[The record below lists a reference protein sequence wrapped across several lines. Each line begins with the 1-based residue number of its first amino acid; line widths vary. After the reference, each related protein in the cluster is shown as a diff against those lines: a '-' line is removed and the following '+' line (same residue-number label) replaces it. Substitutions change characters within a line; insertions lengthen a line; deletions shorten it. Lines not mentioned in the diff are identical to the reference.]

1 MTDFLGSYKNTPNF
15 GNQQGF
21 NFSTS
26 NNYLPTPSFGNTSVM
41 ADAAKIGASG
51 GGGNMSNMAQ
61 GFQMGS
67 QAIGAVADLYG
78 MWQARQNY
86 KLSKEAFRF
95 NKQLSTINLN
105 NQANLTNERLA
116 TRQGV
121 RANNDPNA
129 MPVDQFM
136 AKYKVSGIGG

>member
-1 MTDFLGSYKNTPNF
+1 MTDFLGSYKNTSNVGATSNAYTGGAMQQF
-15 GNQQGF
+15 INTGGNASIGSGS
-21 NFSTS
+21 STS
-26 NNYLPTPSFGNTSVM
+26 FMP
-41 ADAAKIGASG
+41 
-51 GGGNMSNMAQ
+51 NMAQ